1 MEYPRLASSFTVE
14 LLPVPGAPVRT
25 ILRKSFIYSLLKYA
39 FMKKSGFKKL
49 LEENYSWPCLYM
61 FKFICPAKNENIAH
75 LESLFNSESSEVIIR
90 QSSKGNFVSVTA
102 KEIMLSPEKVLN
114 RYKEVEQIPGLL
126 SL

>member
-1 MEYPRLASSFTVE
+1 
-14 LLPVPGAPVRT
+14 
-25 ILRKSFIYSLLKYA
+25 
-39 FMKKSGFKKL
+39 
-49 LEENYSWPCLYM
+49 M

-90 QSSKGNFVSVTA
+90 QSSKGNFVSITA
-102 KEIMLSPEKVLN
+102 KEIMLSPENVLN

>member
-1 MEYPRLASSFTVE
+1 
-14 LLPVPGAPVRT
+14 
-25 ILRKSFIYSLLKYA
+25 
-39 FMKKSGFKKL
+39 MKKSGFKKL

-114 RYKEVEQIPGLL
+114 SYKEVEQIPGLL

>member
-1 MEYPRLASSFTVE
+1 
-14 LLPVPGAPVRT
+14 
-25 ILRKSFIYSLLKYA
+25 
-39 FMKKSGFKKL
+39 MKKSGFKKL
-49 LEENYSWPCLYM
+49 LEENYNWPCIYM

-75 LESLFNSESSEVIIR
+75 LESLFNSKSSEVVIR

>member
-1 MEYPRLASSFTVE
+1 
-14 LLPVPGAPVRT
+14 
-25 ILRKSFIYSLLKYA
+25 
-39 FMKKSGFKKL
+39 MKKSAFKNL

>member
-1 MEYPRLASSFTVE
+1 
-14 LLPVPGAPVRT
+14 
-25 ILRKSFIYSLLKYA
+25 
-39 FMKKSGFKKL
+39 
-49 LEENYSWPCLYM
+49 M

-90 QSSKGNFVSVTA
+90 QSSKGNFVSITA
-102 KEIMLSPEKVLN
+102 KEIMLSPENVLS

>member
-1 MEYPRLASSFTVE
+1 MN
-14 LLPVPGAPVRT
+14 
-25 ILRKSFIYSLLKYA
+25 
-39 FMKKSGFKKL
+39 KSGFKKL
-49 LEENYSWPCLYM
+49 LEENYSRPSLYM
-61 FKFICPAKNENIAH
+61 FMFICPAKNENIAH

>member
-1 MEYPRLASSFTVE
+1 
-14 LLPVPGAPVRT
+14 
-25 ILRKSFIYSLLKYA
+25 
-39 FMKKSGFKKL
+39 MKKSGFKKL

-90 QSSKGNFVSVTA
+90 QSSKGNFVSITA

>member
-1 MEYPRLASSFTVE
+1 
-14 LLPVPGAPVRT
+14 
-25 ILRKSFIYSLLKYA
+25 
-39 FMKKSGFKKL
+39 MKKSGFKKL

-90 QSSKGNFVSVTA
+90 QSSKGNFVSITA
-102 KEIMLSPEKVLN
+102 KEIMLSPENVLN

>member
-1 MEYPRLASSFTVE
+1 
-14 LLPVPGAPVRT
+14 
-25 ILRKSFIYSLLKYA
+25 
-39 FMKKSGFKKL
+39 MKKSGFKKL
-49 LEENYSWPCLYM
+49 LEENYTWPCLYM

-75 LESLFNSESSEVIIR
+75 LESLFNSESSEVILR

-102 KEIMLSPEKVLN
+102 KEIMLSPESVLN

>member
-1 MEYPRLASSFTVE
+1 MN
-14 LLPVPGAPVRT
+14 
-25 ILRKSFIYSLLKYA
+25 
-39 FMKKSGFKKL
+39 KSGFKKL

>member
-1 MEYPRLASSFTVE
+1 MN
-14 LLPVPGAPVRT
+14 
-25 ILRKSFIYSLLKYA
+25 
-39 FMKKSGFKKL
+39 KSGFKKL
-49 LEENYSWPCLYM
+49 LEENYKWPCLYM

-90 QSSKGNFVSVTA
+90 QSSKGNFVSITA
-102 KEIMLSPEKVLN
+102 KEIMLSPENVLN

>member
-1 MEYPRLASSFTVE
+1 
-14 LLPVPGAPVRT
+14 
-25 ILRKSFIYSLLKYA
+25 
-39 FMKKSGFKKL
+39 MKKSAFKKL

>member
-1 MEYPRLASSFTVE
+1 
-14 LLPVPGAPVRT
+14 
-25 ILRKSFIYSLLKYA
+25 
-39 FMKKSGFKKL
+39 MKKSGFKKL

-75 LESLFNSESSEVIIR
+75 LESLFKSESSEVIIR